1 MKLTT
6 ILLITA
12 AIVTII
18 LTLLPTIMTSS
29 HSESHWGAAR
39 PKMTPIESAI
49 NVYRQHTGQLPNKLE
64 DLVKCPAG
72 LESVWQGPYL
82 KMSQLSDVRDKPYK
96 YDPNGKTNTNGYVI
110 ISYGAD
116 GKPGGDG
123 YNSDI
128 VND

>member
-1 MKLTT
+1 
-6 ILLITA
+6 
-12 AIVTII
+12 
-18 LTLLPTIMTSS
+18 
-29 HSESHWGAAR
+29 
-39 PKMTPIESAI
+39 MTPIESAI

-82 KMSQLSDVRDKPYK
+82 KMSQLLDVWNRPYK